1 MYYELYID
9 VLFLENFMMDSLLLL
24 AVNRVL
30 KCGRSYGRI
39 FLGGALGS
47 TLTCL
52 VIAVPFPA
60 VIKLVFFHIVINSL
74 MITAGLKISSIV
86 QFVKAFI
93 LLFLAAFV
101 FGGILQ
107 AFRPYIRYAGLFYAA
122 AVLCYFV
129 FSKLWNVAAAL
140 FRKDRDILEVTVY
153 TEQGGYLMRALLDTG
168 NVLTDPVTGEPVCI
182 LDPDSARGMF
192 ESAEQ
197 MQGFRYIPYRCV
209 GGESIMKVFR
219 AEKMCVRG
227 DGETWVE
234 EPLLG
239 IGESSLCEHG
249 GYQMILN
256 PDIFVR

>member
-93 LLFLAAFV
+93 LLYLAAFV

-153 TEQGGYLMRALLDTG
+153 TEQGGYLMRALLG
-168 NVLTDPVTGEPVCI
+168 
-182 LDPDSARGMF
+182 GMF